1 MDPGSVAPMVVSV
14 VFFVMTGLVILL
26 RPISKKLGNV
36 LEVVAEEKR
45 RRMAEQPMARE
56 DAARIVG
63 ILDTIDRR
71 LAQLEERQEF
81 TDKLLVER
89 SKTLLNSQWDSGRY
103 TC

>member
-1 MDPGSVAPMVVSV
+1 MDPDSVAPMVVSV

-56 DAARIVG
+56 DATRIVS
-63 ILDTIDRR
+63 ILDTLDRR

-89 SKTLLNSQWDSGRY
+89 SKASLNS
-103 TC
+103 

>member
-1 MDPGSVAPMVVSV
+1 MDPDSVAPMVVSV

-56 DAARIVG
+56 DATRIVS
-63 ILDTIDRR
+63 ILDTLDRR

-89 SKTLLNSQWDSGRY
+89 SKTSLSS
-103 TC
+103 